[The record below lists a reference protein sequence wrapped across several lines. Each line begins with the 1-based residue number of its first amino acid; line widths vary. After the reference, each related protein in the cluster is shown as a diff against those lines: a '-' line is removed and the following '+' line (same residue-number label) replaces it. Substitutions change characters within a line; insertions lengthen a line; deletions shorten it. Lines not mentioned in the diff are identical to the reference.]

1 MVLFNL
7 EYSHP
12 IISFIVYGL
21 ATAFIIAV
29 AFIVNE
35 IIDIRIKDKN
45 PSQRIK
51 IRLLTHFIIS
61 FIVIFILYIVLYYLF
76 GFGSNL
82 FPICTYKKFC
92 KNL

>member
-7 EYSHP
+7 RYSHP
-12 IISFIVYGL
+12 IISFIVYAL
-21 ATAFIIAV
+21 MTSFIIAI
-29 AFIVNE
+29 AFVINE
-35 IIDIRIKDKN
+35 LIDRRIKDKN
-45 PSQRIK
+45 PSERIR

-61 FIVIFILYIVLYYLF
+61 FTVIFILYIVLFYLF

-92 KNL
+92 